1 MKRTIILISVT
12 LAIVGLLLT
21 NRSIKSEL
29 YHLIL
34 DSLLS
39 NSVTTINVRES
50 QDESDAI
57 FIDARENDEFEVS
70 KIRGAIWVGYSDLDM
85 AKLDDLPKNSPLIVY
100 CSVGY
105 RSEKVAEKLS
115 SAGFEDVS
123 NLYGGIFEW
132 VNEGYDI
139 VDSSGMVTNKIHGYD
154 RFWSRW
160 LEGKV
165 EKVYE

>member
-1 MKRTIILISVT
+1 MKRTIILISVV
-12 LAIVGLLLT
+12 LALGFLFT
-21 NRSIKSEL
+21 NRAIKKEL

-39 NSVTTINVRES
+39 HSVHTISVQKSQGES
-50 QDESDAI
+50 NAI
-57 FIDARENDEFEVS
+57 FIDAREKGEFEVS
-70 KIRGAIWVGYSDLDM
+70 KIRGSKWVGYSDFDLARFDS
-85 AKLDDLPKNSPLIVY
+85 LPKNSPLIVY

-105 RSEKVAEKLS
+105 RSEKVAEKLRS
-115 SAGFEDVS
+115 VGFDNVS

-139 VDSSGMVTNKIHGYD
+139 VDSSSMVTNKIHGYD
-154 RFWSRW
+154 RLWSIW
-160 LEGKV
+160 LDAEV